1 MDDEVQQVRETTT
14 RTGDV
19 LQKTTEVHDP
29 TAQKV
34 EKQNTIGNVVWFV
47 SGVLS
52 TLLGFRFVLALL
64 GANASN
70 GFADFI
76 YSASRPFV
84 SPFFNLFSYD
94 SVTNGISRFEFF
106 TLVAIAFYSLI
117 AWGIVRLVNIN
128 RA

>member
-29 TAQKV
+29 AAQKA

-52 TLLGFRFVLALL
+52 TLLAFRFVLALL